1 MLTMRN
7 TYLLTMVVFCMVTMQ
22 LSAYHRRPYIISGW
36 PIMIGDE
43 DQVAIPDD
51 DGHISKIP
59 DSMEYSSKSIEESRK
74 TSECNGVPIS
84 TWHSQADIVL
94 IDSCTH
100 RGDLFVP
107 ALRRTFM
114 KKKKKE
120 KNKQR
125 NMKPERHPTSL
136 VKKEAMLFINY
147 Q

>member
-59 DSMEYSSKSIEESRK
+59 DSVQKRFHPEWNILQ
-74 TSECNGVPIS
+74 N
-84 TWHSQADIVL
+84 Q
-94 IDSCTH
+94 
-100 RGDLFVP
+100 
-107 ALRRTFM
+107 LR
-114 KKKKKE
+114 
-120 KNKQR
+120 NQ
-125 NMKPERHPTSL
+125 
-136 VKKEAMLFINY
+136 
-147 Q
+147 